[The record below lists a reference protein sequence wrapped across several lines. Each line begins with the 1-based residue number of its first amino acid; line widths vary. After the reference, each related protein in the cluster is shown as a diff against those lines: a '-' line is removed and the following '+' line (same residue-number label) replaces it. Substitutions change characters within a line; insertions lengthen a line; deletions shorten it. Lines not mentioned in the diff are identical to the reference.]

1 MSLCVCIRV
10 CVSSSCF
17 PASYA
22 LVVLLMD
29 LWCFMCVR
37 RSAFGY
43 GGGGGAETITP
54 KALDVSG
61 GGGCNVANCNS
72 QQDAGMGLRSALP
85 HVFWLHIYIVCVCA
99 SGSNSN
105 LVAMASVV
113 QQAVSSCPGR
123 NIVFCSSGGFGAC
136 VPSPS
141 SHASPLSPMCARD
154 PLFCV
159 THTAFSFYRVS
170 RAKSRIGL
178 RNRFAVLFNRTRFTL
193 SCSPAVLKCACMCS

>member
-1 MSLCVCIRV
+1 
-10 CVSSSCF
+10 
-17 PASYA
+17 
-22 LVVLLMD
+22 
-29 LWCFMCVR
+29 
-37 RSAFGY
+37 
-43 GGGGGAETITP
+43 
-54 KALDVSG
+54 
-61 GGGCNVANCNS
+61 
-72 QQDAGMGLRSALP
+72 MGLRSALP

-193 SCSPAVLKCACMCS
+193 SCLPAVTSVRACVRRRWLCWRGCAVWCGIWCEPGCICERLCASTVHHVLLRHL